1 MPSPVA
7 IGAVT
12 IEAVT
17 ADRLPDLATLFGSNK
32 TTTGCYCMWFL
43 VPAKE
48 CSAGWNGGNR
58 VAFEE
63 ATGAAAEP
71 MGLLAYRDDEPI
83 GWCAAG
89 PRTRYARA
97 LRSPVL
103 AGRDVDADAR
113 VWLVP
118 CFYVRRD
125 VRRSGVTRAL
135 LEAAVALARTHR
147 ATAIEGFP
155 LAGEKRRGTGDA
167 FVGVEPLFATCGFT
181 VIDRPTP
188 SRVVMRRELS
198 RRGPARR
205 RQSGQVPSEE

>member
-1 MPSPVA
+1 MPPTVA
-7 IGAVT
+7 

-48 CSAGWNGGNR
+48 SSAGWSGGNR
-58 VAFEE
+58 VAFEA
-63 ATGAAAEP
+63 ATGTAAEP
-71 MGLLAYRDDEPI
+71 MGLLAYRDGEPI

-103 AGRDVDADAR
+103 AGRDVDADTR

-125 VRRSGVTRAL
+125 ARRSGVTRAL
-135 LEAAVALARTHR
+135 LNGAVALARTHR

-155 LAGEKRRGTGDA
+155 LAGEKRRSTGEA
-167 FVGVEPLFATCGFT
+167 FVGVEPLFAACGFE
-181 VIDRPTP
+181 VIDRPTAA
-188 SRVVMRRELS
+188 RVVMRRELR
-198 RRGPARR
+198 RRG
-205 RQSGQVPSEE
+205 

>member
-1 MPSPVA
+1 MPAPVA
-7 IGAVT
+7 

-17 ADRLPDLATLFGSNK
+17 PDRLADLASLFGSNK
-32 TTTGCYCMWFL
+32 TTSGCYCMWFL

-58 VAFEE
+58 ISFE
-63 ATGAAAEP
+63 AVTGAAAEP
-71 MGLLAYRDDEPI
+71 TGLLAYRDGEPI

-97 LRSPVL
+97 LRSPIM
-103 AGRDVDADAR
+103 AARDADADAR

-125 VRRSGVTRAL
+125 ARRSGVTRAL
-135 LEAAVALARTHR
+135 LEAAVKLARTHR

-155 LAGEKRRGTGDA
+155 LAGDRRRSTGEA
-167 FVGVEPLFATCGFT
+167 FVGVEPLFAACGFSP
-181 VIDRPTP
+181 IERPTAA
-188 SRVVMRRELS
+188 RVVMRREL
-198 RRGPARR
+198 RR
-205 RQSGQVPSEE
+205 R